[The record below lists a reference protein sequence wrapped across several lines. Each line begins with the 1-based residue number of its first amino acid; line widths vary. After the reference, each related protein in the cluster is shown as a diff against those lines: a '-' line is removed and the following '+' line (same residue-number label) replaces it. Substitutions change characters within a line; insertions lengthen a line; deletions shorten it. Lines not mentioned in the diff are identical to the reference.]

1 MREPFVPPRPLSRP
15 EHKNFI
21 ADKLALLRSGL
32 GAFREGSYSTKTGR
46 HRVPTL
52 PWLKKR
58 SLYIVRDPELVREVL
73 DKKADAYPKSSL
85 MDAMLR
91 SLTGYSIF
99 VSNGDVW
106 GRQRRLIDPALEQ
119 ARVRDVFARMKE
131 AAEVCLGRL
140 EAVAD
145 TAEPVAVDEEM
156 TRFAADVIFRTIF
169 SEPIP
174 EDAADRIIAAFE
186 VFQGITY
193 AHGMLGLSNLPSR
206 LMPGYSRANWAARSI
221 RKAIHEPLRRRLALI
236 KQGKP
241 APDNDIL
248 AALIGA
254 VDPVT
259 GTGFDEGELL
269 DQIAMLFL
277 AGHETSASGL
287 AWTLYLMAECPH
299 VQDQMQAE
307 AVRIMG
313 EAEPEFSHM
322 KRMSFIRDVFRET
335 LRLYPP
341 VAVLARD
348 CPAGG
353 QLGSRQ
359 VEPGAVVFV
368 SPWLCHRQPDRWRQP
383 HAFDPERFSTPEGR
397 AASIGGFFPFSLGPR
412 VCPGAAFAYQE
423 AILVLGMV
431 SRRLRFEAVPG
442 MTPQPLARLTLRSAN
457 GVRLRVYRRSIGPLA
472 HQADVETIESEAVPV
487 EAG

>member
-1 MREPFVPPRPLSRP
+1 MSDLFVPPRPTSRP
-15 EHKNFI
+15 EEKQFVS
-21 ADKLALLRSGL
+21 DKLAVLRSGL
-32 GAFREGSYSTKTGR
+32 GAFREGSYGAKTGR

-52 PWLKKR
+52 PWFKKR
-58 SLYIVRDPELVREVL
+58 GLYIVRDPELVREVL
-73 DKKADAYPKSSL
+73 DKKAQAYPKSGL
-85 MDAMLR
+85 MDSMLR
-91 SLTGYSIF
+91 ALTGYSIF
-99 VSNGDVW
+99 VSNGEVW

-131 AAEVCLGRL
+131 SAEVCLQRL
-140 EAVAD
+140 EARAD
-145 TAEPVAVDEEM
+145 TDQPVAVDEEM

-169 SEPIP
+169 SEPIS
-174 EDAADRIIAAFE
+174 EQAADRIIAAFE
-186 VFQGITY
+186 VFQGIAY
-193 AHGMLGLSNLPSR
+193 AQGMLGLAKLSPR
-206 LMPGYSRANWAARSI
+206 LMPGYGRAKRSARII
-221 RKAIHEPLRRRLALI
+221 RKAIHEPLRRRMEAI
-236 KQGKP
+236 EQGQP
-241 APDNDIL
+241 VPDNDIL
-248 AALIGA
+248 AALIGG

-259 GTGFDEGELL
+259 GTSFDEGELL

-299 VQDQMQAE
+299 VQEQMRAEAE
-307 AVRIMG
+307 AVIG

-322 KRMSFIRDVFRET
+322 KRMSFVRDVFRET

-353 QLGSRQ
+353 QVGHRQ

-368 SPWLCHRQPDRWRQP
+368 SPWLCHRQPERWSNP

-397 AASIGGFFPFSLGPR
+397 AASIGGFFPFSMGPR

-423 AILVLGMV
+423 AVLVLGMLA
-431 SRRLRFEAVPG
+431 RRLRFEALPDQK
-442 MTPQPLARLTLRSAN
+442 PQPLARLTLRSAN
-457 GVRLRVYRRSIGPLA
+457 GVKLKVWHRTEVT
-472 HQADVETIESEAVPV
+472 EPV
-487 EAG
+487 EAKSPSVHAKEKVE